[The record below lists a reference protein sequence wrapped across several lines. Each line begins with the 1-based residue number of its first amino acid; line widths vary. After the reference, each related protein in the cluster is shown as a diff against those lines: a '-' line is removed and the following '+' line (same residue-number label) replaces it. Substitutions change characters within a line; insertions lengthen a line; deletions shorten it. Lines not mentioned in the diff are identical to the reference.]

1 MIHIMQ
7 RDQGDRLLGLL
18 AEPSRLRVV
27 AALVL
32 GATTRDEIAAQ
43 TGLGPRT
50 LATALN
56 RLVDGGLVGE
66 DPDGY
71 VFEFDEL
78 RDAARAA
85 GKRRSEAER
94 EGSPADEILS
104 RFFKK
109 GRLVSMP
116 AARAKRVA
124 VLNHLAQEFEPGHY
138 YDEREVNRI
147 LKRYHDDYATLRR
160 YLVDE
165 SFLSRDAGKYW
176 RTGGTVTS

>member
-66 DPDGY
+66 DEDGY
-71 VFEFDEL
+71 VLEFDEL

-85 GKRRSEAER
+85 GRRRSEAER

-138 YDEREVNRI
+138 YEEREVNRI

>member
-1 MIHIMQ
+1 
-7 RDQGDRLLGLL
+7 LGLL

-32 GATTRDEIAAQ
+32 GARTRSEIAAK
-43 TGLGPRT
+43 TELAPRT

-56 RLVDGGLVGE
+56 RLVDGGLVAE
-66 DPDGY
+66 DAEGY
-71 VFEFDEL
+71 VFEIAEL
-78 RDAARAA
+78 REAARAA
-85 GKRRSEAER
+85 GRRRLQAER
-94 EGSPADEILS
+94 EGSPGDQILS

-124 VLNHLAQEFEPGHY
+124 VLNHLAQDFEPGHY
-138 YDEREVNRI
+138 YEEREVNRI

>member
-7 RDQGDRLLGLL
+7 RNHGDRLLGLL
-18 AEPSRLRVV
+18 AEPARLRV
-27 AALVL
+27 AAAVIL
-32 GATTRDEIAAQ
+32 GAKTRDQLAAQ

-50 LATALN
+50 LATSLS

-66 DPDGY
+66 DDEG
-71 VFEFDEL
+71 FIFQIDEL
-78 RDAARAA
+78 RGAARAA
-85 GKRRSEAER
+85 GRRRSEAER
-94 EGSPADEILS
+94 EGSPGNEILS
-104 RFFKK
+104 RFFKG

-124 VLNHLAQEFEPGHY
+124 VLNHLAQEFEPGRY
-138 YDEREVNRI
+138 YEEREVNRI

-165 SFLSRDAGKYW
+165 SFLSREAGKYW
-176 RTGGTVTS
+176 RTGGTVVS

>member
-1 MIHIMQ
+1 MQ
-7 RDQGDRLLGLL
+7 RDNGDRLLGLL
-18 AEPSRLRVV
+18 AEPARLRVV

-32 GATTRDEIAAQ
+32 GATTRQEIATS

-50 LATALN
+50 LATALT
-56 RLVDGGLVGE
+56 RLIDGGLVAE
-66 DPDGY
+66 IDDTY
-71 VFEFDEL
+71 VFELDEL
-78 RDAARAA
+78 REAARAA
-85 GKRRSEAER
+85 GRRRSEAER
-94 EGSPADEILS
+94 QASPADEVLA
-104 RFFKK
+104 RFLKG

-124 VLNHLAQEFEPGHY
+124 VLNHLAQEFEPGQY
-138 YDEREVNRI
+138 YEEREVNRI

-176 RTGGTVTS
+176 RTGGTVPS